1 MPLRGKFKSF
11 WNTGPLW
18 WVWWKRLALIIIAW
32 PLLSTLAYIWIPVPV
47 TNLML
52 FRLLGGQGL
61 HKSWMPLNAIS
72 PNLPRAVIA
81 SEDQRFCIHHGIDWV
96 EFHDA
101 MGGEAGPTRGAS
113 TISMQVAKNLYL
125 WEGHSLIRKGLE
137 MPMAVYM
144 DGVLSKRRMM
154 EIYLNIVEWA
164 PGIYGAEAAA
174 QHHFGKSAAKL
185 STREAA
191 LLAASLPNPFKRD
204 AGRPSTALR
213 GIASDIEDQ
222 MTEMGPYLTCLD

>member
-1 MPLRGKFKSF
+1 ML
-11 WNTGPLW
+11 
-18 WVWWKRLALIIIAW
+18 W
-32 PLLSTLAYIWIPVPV
+32 PLMTTLAYTLVPVPI

-61 HKSWMPLNAIS
+61 HKSWMPLQAIS

-81 SEDQRFCIHHGIDWV
+81 SEDQRFCSHHGIDWV
-96 EFHDA
+96 EFHEA
-101 MGGEAGPTRGAS
+101 TSGEDGPSRGAS

-125 WEGHSLIRKGLE
+125 WEGRSFIRKGLE
-137 MPMAVYM
+137 MPLAIFMDAV
-144 DGVLSKRRMM
+144 LRKRRMM

-174 QHHFGKSAAKL
+174 QHHFGKPAAKL
-185 STREAA
+185 TQHEAA

-204 AGRPSTALR
+204 AGHPSTALR

-222 MTEMGPYLTCLD
+222 MQQMGPYLTCLD

>member
-11 WNTGPLW
+11 WNAGPYW
-18 WVWWKRLALIIIAW
+18 WVWVKRLALIIIAW
-32 PLLSTLAYIWIPVPV
+32 PLLSTLAYIWVPVPV

-52 FRLLGGQGL
+52 FRLLAGQGL

-72 PNLPRAVIA
+72 HNLPRAVIA
-81 SEDQRFCIHHGIDWV
+81 SEDERFCSHHGIDWV
-96 EFHDA
+96 EFRDA

-125 WEGHSLIRKGLE
+125 WEGHSVIRKGLE
-137 MPMAVYM
+137 MPLAVYM

-185 STREAA
+185 SPREAA

-204 AGRPSTALR
+204 AGRPSMALR
-213 GIASDIEDQ
+213 GIAGDIEDQ

>member
-11 WNTGPLW
+11 WNTGPFW
-18 WVWWKRLALIIIAW
+18 WVWVKRLALIIIAW
-32 PLLSTLAYIWIPVPV
+32 PLLSTLAYIWVPVPV

-52 FRLLGGQGL
+52 FRLLAGQGL

-72 PNLPRAVIA
+72 HNLPRAVIA
-81 SEDQRFCIHHGIDWV
+81 SEDERFCSHHGIDWV
-96 EFHDA
+96 EFRDA

-125 WEGHSLIRKGLE
+125 WEGHSVIRKGLE
-137 MPMAVYM
+137 MPLAVYM

-185 STREAA
+185 SPREAA

-204 AGRPSTALR
+204 AGRPSMALR
-213 GIASDIEDQ
+213 GIAGDIEDQ